1 MHYNHFKIV
10 LSIFLLLCA
19 ISPVC
24 AQFEPSVN
32 FSSTLRSGQVPLTV
46 DFTDESTGDPVS
58 WLWNFGDGET
68 SALKNPS
75 HTYTEAGTYSVL
87 LQVSNSYGS
96 SSLTRSDYIVV
107 ISGGVSP
114 TAEFFSLVRTGTPPL
129 AVQYTDES
137 TGDPVSWLWD
147 FGDGETSVLQNPEHL
162 YSDVGV
168 YTVSLS
174 ATNGKGT
181 GQNSKTD
188 YIVVIGISGSLNAD
202 FSASPV
208 EGTAPLRVYFTD
220 LSTSSPES
228 WLWDF
233 GDGEISTEKNPE
245 HMYTESGTYTVSLSF
260 ENDGGTAYKRKD
272 ALIQV
277 NILYPDDPVRN
288 PGFRNP
294 DVDTPRP
301 YVNFS
306 AEPLSGD
313 YPLKVYFT
321 DLSIPEPSLWLW
333 DFGDGR
339 LSNHC
344 DPYHTYDSPG
354 KYSVSLKVTNYYG
367 SSNIT
372 EKVDYI
378 VVGGVFSD
386 ENGNISTKVSDK
398 DNACDLPEENSLDS
412 DKNSKSATL
421 INPTM
426 TLLKDS
432 DDSVNSSLNSDVDT
446 GGGVFSWIWIILIFL
461 VISGIAYYGWNNRSS
476 GDL

>member
-1 MHYNHFKIV
+1 MDYHHGKI
-10 LSIFLLLCA
+10 LLYILLLLCT

-24 AQFEPSVN
+24 AQFEPSAN

-46 DFTDESTGDPVS
+46 DFTDESTGGPVS
-58 WLWNFGDGET
+58 WLWDFGDGDT
-68 SALKNPS
+68 SSLKNPS
-75 HTYTEAGTYSVL
+75 HTYTEVGTYSVL

-114 TAEFFSLVRTGTPPL
+114 SAEFFSMVRTGTPPL
-129 AVQYTDES
+129 TVQYTDES

-147 FGDGETSVLQNPEHL
+147 FGDGETSSLQNPEHV
-162 YSDVGV
+162 YSDVGS

-174 ATNGKGT
+174 ATNSKGT
-181 GQNSKTD
+181 GQNSKSD

-202 FSASPV
+202 FSASPIK
-208 EGTAPLRVYFTD
+208 GTVPLRVYFTD
-220 LSTSSPES
+220 LSTSTPES

-233 GDGEISTEKNPE
+233 GDGEISTERNPE
-245 HMYTESGTYTVSLSF
+245 HMYTDTGTYTVSLSVK
-260 ENDGGTAYKRKD
+260 NDRGTAYKRKD

-277 NILYPDDPVRN
+277 NMYSDNPVPN

-294 DVDTPRP
+294 DIDTPRP

-306 AEPLSGD
+306 AKPLLGD
-313 YPLKVYFT
+313 CPLKVRFT
-321 DLSIPEPSLWLW
+321 DLSVPEPSLWLW
-333 DFGDGR
+333 DFGDGK

-344 DPYHTYDSPG
+344 DPSHTYDSPG

-378 VVGGVFSD
+378 VVEGDFSD
-386 ENGNISTKVSDK
+386 ENGNISNKVRDK
-398 DNACDLPEENSLDS
+398 DNPDDLQEQNSQDS
-412 DKNSKSATL
+412 GKNSKSAIL
-421 INPTM
+421 VNPTV
-426 TLLKDS
+426 TGLENS
-432 DDSVNSSLNSDVDT
+432 DDSVNSSLNPDVNT
-446 GGGVFSWIWIILIFL
+446 GGGILSWIWLILIIL
-461 VISGIAYYGWNNRSS
+461 VISGIAYYIRNQRSS